1 MNAQTTAPRA
11 PLKVL
16 GPRYSGIVRRL
27 FCAIAADAPAGE
39 LVAEEAETA
48 RALGE
53 SLAGVLRAQA
63 AEEWTAETGRCAWCG
78 GPEHAP

>member
-1 MNAQTTAPRA
+1 
-11 PLKVL
+11 VL
-16 GPRYSGIVRRL
+16 GPRYSGILRGV
-27 FCAIAADAPAGE
+27 FQAIADGAPAGE

-53 SLAGVLRAQA
+53 SLAGLLRAQA

-78 GPEHAP
+78 GPAEGCA